1 MNYKPGDLVVVCV
14 GRNVGDIGIVT
25 GKATW
30 YDDYRRS
37 NEMLVVFS
45 EGKKKTWYIEF
56 VRLANEKDRLG
67 ESKERPQK

>member
-14 GRNVGDIGIVT
+14 GRNVGDVGIVT

-45 EGKKKTWYIEF
+45 EGKKKTWYAEH
-56 VRLANEKDRLG
+56 VRLANEEDRLG
-67 ESKERPQK
+67 KSESR

>member
-14 GRNVGDIGIVT
+14 GRNVGDVGIVT

-30 YDDYRRS
+30 YDDYRRY

-45 EGKKKTWYIEF
+45 EGKKKTWYIEH

-67 ESKERPQK
+67 ESKGRPQK